1 MFERKPGSWQP
12 REARHQQTHLVRS
25 AGAKAVAWML
35 APRPL
40 MGQRR
45 RMQIDRAVAS
55 HAPNPTAVLND
66 VTALEAL
73 RLLASGRSV
82 REVAEGTSIWC
93 IYDLRGGRTHRHRP
107 RP

>member
-1 MFERKPGSWQP
+1 
-12 REARHQQTHLVRS
+12 
-25 AGAKAVAWML
+25 
-35 APRPL
+35 

-82 REVAEGTSIWC
+82 RQVAEHLGTSIWC
-93 IYDLRGGRTHRHRP
+93 IYDLRAGRTHRHRP